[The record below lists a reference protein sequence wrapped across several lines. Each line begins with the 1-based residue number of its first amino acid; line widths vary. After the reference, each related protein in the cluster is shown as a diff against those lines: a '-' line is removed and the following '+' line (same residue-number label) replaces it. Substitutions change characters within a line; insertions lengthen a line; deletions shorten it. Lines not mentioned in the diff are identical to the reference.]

1 MPGLPSWLV
10 LSRSAAD
17 GVKVATPPAAFVTFH
32 APVQTYKVRLL
43 LISSVCSAIEPL
55 DTPVRL
61 NTPESV
67 VKVMVQARPSPAG
80 NGVKPI
86 YCLAFHVA
94 LSSRVTQVAL
104 SSRVTQVALSSRV
117 TQVAFIGGGC
127 CVDGVYVIMSTPPKT
142 RGT

>member
-1 MPGLPSWLV
+1 MPGLPSGLV

-17 GVKVATPPAAFVTFH
+17 GVKVATPPAALVTFH

-86 YCLAFHVA
+86 IASLSMLPYRRVPPRLLYHRV
-94 LSSRVTQVAL
+94 SSR
-104 SSRVTQVALSSRV
+104 SRRHPVPPSWHCRVWPPSR
-117 TQVAFIGGGC
+117 
-127 CVDGVYVIMSTPPKT
+127 
-142 RGT
+142 